1 MKLFSRA
8 SVGCIGKSL
17 SLLLIVLL
25 TLSSSMMT
33 EPAFAQTPTSS
44 PAPKSTP
51 SVPEF
56 TVQLVGPSYTQPTTY
71 QLNQKTGLV
80 VATIGYTNEYS
91 DIQVTIKNQPL
102 AFNYPAPTL
111 IGGFGFY
118 YNIQVRPHSSSGDW
132 TDVYHAWGDG
142 YLVST
147 NTEYT
152 ITSLSIEGYG
162 FEGSQTD
169 IQVQAMIG
177 QIGWG
182 YNPNASQI
190 DMYPYKFEG
199 QTSSW
204 SPTQTVTVPANT
216 PLSSTPISS
225 FSPTVNAYTSP

>member
-1 MKLFSRA
+1 M
-8 SVGCIGKSL
+8 
-17 SLLLIVLL
+17 
-25 TLSSSMMT
+25 
-33 EPAFAQTPTSS
+33 
-44 PAPKSTP
+44 
-51 SVPEF
+51 
-56 TVQLVGPSYTQPTTY
+56 
-71 QLNQKTGLV
+71 
-80 VATIGYTNEYS
+80 
-91 DIQVTIKNQPL
+91 TIKNQPL

-177 QIGWG
+177 QIGRG

-216 PLSSTPISS
+216 PLSPTPISS
-225 FSPTVNAYTSP
+225 FSPTVTPTPAPNSTSTPNQTASASPKNPMSIYEILIATLVILIIAFAVVMAVLMRGKRR

>member
-71 QLNQKTGLV
+71 QLDQNTGLV

-91 DIQVTIKNQPL
+91 DIK
-102 AFNYPAPTL
+102 
-111 IGGFGFY
+111 
-118 YNIQVRPHSSSGDW
+118 
-132 TDVYHAWGDG
+132 
-142 YLVST
+142 
-147 NTEYT
+147 
-152 ITSLSIEGYG
+152 
-162 FEGSQTD
+162 
-169 IQVQAMIG
+169 
-177 QIGWG
+177 
-182 YNPNASQI
+182 
-190 DMYPYKFEG
+190 
-199 QTSSW
+199 
-204 SPTQTVTVPANT
+204 
-216 PLSSTPISS
+216 
-225 FSPTVNAYTSP
+225 